1 MDANQKETGGIMAK
15 GAATRKQLLK
25 EPDQFITFS
34 GKLIAFGRTHLKTIL
49 ICAGGILAL
58 LLVVATA
65 RQISNRNEN
74 IASERIEKTVATY
87 SAALEDTDSKTAY
100 DRVKNDFNDIFD
112 NFGSKNAVKI
122 ARIIFG
128 DISYNAGDADTAI
141 AMYTQALDDFSQSPA
156 LKNIVL
162 SGLGHAYIL
171 KNDYPQSIRYFE
183 TISADRE
190 STLKSGALFN
200 LAWLYEATGEK
211 EKSTALYEQLLAD
224 FPDTMYGDLVRE
236 KINS

>member
-1 MDANQKETGGIMAK
+1 MAK

-34 GKLIAFGRTHLKTIL
+34 GKLIAYGRTHLKTIL
-49 ICAGGILAL
+49 IGAGSILVL
-58 LLVVATA
+58 LLVVATV
-65 RQISNRNEN
+65 RQISSRNEN
-74 IASERIEKTVATY
+74 IASERVEKAVAKY
-87 SAALEDTDSKTAY
+87 SAALQDTDPNTAY
-100 DRVKNDFNDIFD
+100 DRVKTDFNDIFD

-122 ARIIFG
+122 ARIIYG
-128 DISYNAGDADTAI
+128 DISFNAGDADTAI
-141 AMYTQALDDFSQSPA
+141 SMYTKALDDFSQSPA

-171 KNDYPQSIRYFE
+171 KNEYPQSIRYFE
-183 TISADRE
+183 TISTDRE
-190 STLKSGALFN
+190 STMKSGSLFN
-200 LAWLYEATGEK
+200 LAWLYEATGQK

-236 KINS
+236 KIKS